1 MDVQPPASRY
11 LGALRNSQG
20 RPFNQLLELRKKVP
34 TYVWCSLFTA
44 LGGFLWGYDTGSIG
58 PISVMPQFEA
68 QFGAL
73 SPTAQGLLVSSI
85 LIAASIT
92 SLVAGPLSDR
102 ISRTRTI
109 ALGGAVFSAG
119 CAIAC
124 SAQHRPQLFIG
135 RSIAGVGQGLFISSI
150 TVYVTEIS
158 PSASR
163 GRLSTFLQSF
173 NTIGIMTGYFTC
185 YGSVKVPG
193 SFSWRFLLALQ
204 AVVAIILAVG
214 TPFFPHSPR
223 WLRHVGRHRDV
234 DEAKRRLGIAG
245 TNATGDDL
253 NSQDTNITGSSGHFA
268 QDLKNL
274 WGKGIRTRTIFCV
287 FIMAMQPLSGI
298 DAVLYYAPTL
308 FSQAGLSST
317 TSSFLASGV
326 SGILMVLVTLCSQWF
341 QDKWSRRVQQIG
353 GSAICALAMLIIGAI
368 YLSHSNSTEPGRTAI
383 ICSIYIFV
391 AGFVSSWAIVTRIV
405 CNEVQPT
412 KTRAAVSS
420 LSQCANWIVNC
431 VVAFS
436 TPLFLNRS
444 SWGPYFL
451 FGGCSL
457 LNAAVCFAFQPETK
471 GLTLEAIDSG
481 LDDTPFQSA
490 LRRRIGNLRNRNNNA
505 NGGEDESSTTAIELV
520 EVPL

>member
-1 MDVQPPASRY
+1 MDVQPHTSRY
-11 LGALRNSQG
+11 LATLLNTRG
-20 RPFNQLLELRKKVP
+20 RSLNQLPELRSKIP

-58 PISVMPQFEA
+58 PITVMPQFEA

-73 SPTAQGLLVSSI
+73 SPAAQGLLVSSI

-92 SLVAGPLSDR
+92 SVIAGPLSDR
-102 ISRTRTI
+102 ISRIRTI
-109 ALGGAVFSAG
+109 SMGGAVYATG

-135 RSIAGVGQGLFISSI
+135 RCIAGVGEGLFISSI

-158 PSASR
+158 PPASR
-163 GRLSTFLQSF
+163 GRLSTCVQLF
-173 NTIGIMTGYFTC
+173 NTCGVMSGYFTC
-185 YGSVKVPG
+185 YGTVKVPG
-193 SFSWRFLLALQ
+193 SFSWRFPLALQ
-204 AVVAIILAVG
+204 AVVAVVVAVG

-223 WLRHVGRHRDV
+223 WLKLVNRHRDV
-234 DEAKRRLGIAG
+234 DEAKRRLGVAG
-245 TNATGDDL
+245 TNAED
-253 NSQDTNITGSSGHFA
+253 NSVDTEIPNVRGNLGQDI
-268 QDLKNL
+268 KNL
-274 WGKGIRTRTIFCV
+274 WRKDIRMRTLFCV
-287 FIMAMQPLSGI
+287 FIMAIQQLSGI

-317 TSSFLASGV
+317 ASSFLASGV
-326 SGILMVLVTLCSQWF
+326 SGILMVVITFFCQWF
-341 QDKWSRRVQQIG
+341 QDKC
-353 GSAICALAMLIIGAI
+353 SA
-368 YLSHSNSTEPGRTAI
+368 TAI
-383 ICSIYIFV
+383 ICFIYIFI
-391 AGFVSSWAIVTRIV
+391 AGFISTWAIVCRIV

-412 KTRAAVSS
+412 QTRAAASS
-420 LSQCANWIVNC
+420 LGQCANWVVNC

-444 SWGPYFL
+444 TWGPYFL

-481 LDDTPFQSA
+481 FEDTPFQSA
-490 LRRRIGNLRNRNNNA
+490 MRRRIGNLRNRGNNTS
-505 NGGEDESSTTAIELV
+505 GGGDESSSTAIELV
-520 EVPL
+520 EVSTK